1 MRFPLNKISLVFLLP
16 CTFTSNAQ
24 NTETNKNITVQCP
37 IPSYAN
43 IAKETGK
50 EVNENFTILSSTS
63 SIKKGEYANF
73 TGGVTLLNQDKSV
86 VADELSV
93 NRTTST
99 VNASGDIH
107 FQNNGIDIFADSLNI
122 NQLQKTTSLTTTSYQ
137 LNGSAGHGSAK
148 KINIDGNGE
157 TLSFTDS
164 SFTTCYGAVPDWQM
178 HASEINI
185 SSDEKS
191 LEAYNARFTLFDI
204 PVLYVPYLTMPIGND
219 RQSGFLYPTIS
230 SSNNSGIEVKTP
242 YYINIAS
249 DMDATITPRYMSERG
264 TQLIAEYRYMQD
276 FQSGKVD
283 IEYLNKDKKLTNNDD
298 SRYLA
303 RFQHVGTFAER
314 FRAHIDYTTI
324 SDDNYLVD
332 LGSSQFNDNDSYLYQ
347 VGEIAY
353 FAENW
358 QTTLKLQDFE
368 VLGNHQR
375 SYKTLPQIE
384 ISRQQKLDD
393 FDGIIDIYSELSSFD
408 SADKTK
414 PTAQRYHV
422 EAGLLYPIATPAWF
436 LNSELK
442 VLQTNYRQTNIGN
455 DTLLEKNV
463 SRTLPKLRLH
473 GGVNFDRDLTLF
485 NSGYSQTLEPQLQY
499 LYIPNKDQSSIGL
512 YDTTNLQ
519 DDYNGLF
526 RDKRFSGLDRIS
538 QANQYSWG
546 VTSRILDPENQER
559 MRLSLGR
566 IVYLK
571 NETIEQD
578 NILSQNIREDESALA
593 TEVYFR
599 INDVWQFTGDIQY
612 NTQTNTTNK
621 SQTNVDYQ
629 FSKNQTIQLNHRYT
643 RNVSGSR
650 LEQISL
656 LSNVNINPNWQ
667 LVGRVTQDIQN
678 DRSIES
684 YLGVQYS
691 SCCWGVRLS
700 FHRNINS
707 TIEDLDNALNT
718 IDNREAFDSG
728 FKLKFVYN
736 GISGKQISDNIS
748 DMFNSSIFGYKR
760 PYFLNN

>member
-499 LYIPNKDQSSIGL
+499 LYIPEKDQDNIGI

-526 RDKRFSGLDRIS
+526 RDRRFSGIDRIA
-538 QANQYSWG
+538 QANQISWG
-546 VTSRILDPENQER
+546 VTSRLLTEENNEVLR
-559 MRLSLGR
+559 FSLGR
-566 IVYLK
+566 IVYF
-571 NETIEQD
+571 NESNFNSSGQD
-578 NILSQNIREDESALA
+578 TLVDKSALA
-593 TEVYFR
+593 ADIFVHLSR
-599 INDVWQFTGDIQY
+599 NWQFSSDIQY
-612 NTQTNTTNK
+612 NTDSRKTNK
-621 SQTNVDYQ
+621 SQTTIDYL
-629 FSKNQTIQLNHRYT
+629 FSNNQTIQLNHRYA
-643 RNVSGSR
+643 RDVSGET
-650 LEQISL
+650 LEQVSMAT
-656 LSNVNINPNWQ
+656 NVKIAQQWQ
-667 LVGRVTQDIQN
+667 LVGRFTQDLQGK
-678 DRSIES
+678 RSIES
-684 YLGVQYS
+684 YAGLEYS
-691 SCCWGVRLS
+691 SCCWGIR
-700 FHRNINS
+700 FTYHRNINS
-707 TIEDLDNALNT
+707 KIDEIGNID
-718 IDNREAFDSG
+718 DNRDAFDSS
-728 FKLKFVYN
+728 FNIQFVYN
-736 GISGKQISDNIS
+736 GINSNKPSNSVG